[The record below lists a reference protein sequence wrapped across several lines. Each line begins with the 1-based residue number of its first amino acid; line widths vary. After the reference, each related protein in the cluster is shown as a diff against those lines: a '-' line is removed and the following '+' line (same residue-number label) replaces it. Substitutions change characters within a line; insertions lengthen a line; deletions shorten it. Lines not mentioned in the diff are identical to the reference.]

1 MTAEYFDQWYADI
14 GQSAARQQLFTDHL
28 GLPPEVGPSNLV
40 PLAGL
45 REIAAALGLDRGGVL
60 VDLACGRGGPGMW
73 LARERGAALIGVDF
87 SAEAIR
93 QATARR
99 KLFGLERAA
108 TFSVGRLE
116 ATGLAEGV
124 ADAVTCIDAFQ
135 FAPDGVAAA
144 AEIRRVVRPGGIVAM
159 TCWEPFDRT
168 DAVVGERIRKADL
181 AASLTAA
188 GFTQVTTTEKPEW
201 YAAERLLWHATLATD
216 PAGDP
221 ALESLRAEAERA
233 MRTLDRCRRI
243 MTTALAP

>member
-14 GQSAARQQLFTDHL
+14 GKSAARQQLFTDHL
-28 GLPPEVGPSNLV
+28 GLPSEVGPSNLV

-45 REIAAALGLDRGGVL
+45 REIAAALGLDRGDVL

-73 LARERGAALIGVDF
+73 LARERGTTLIGVDF

-99 KLFGLERAA
+99 GLFSLDRRAS
-108 TFSVGRLE
+108 FSVGTLE
-116 ATGLAEGV
+116 ATDLPDGV
-124 ADAVTCIDAFQ
+124 ADAVICIDAFQ
-135 FAPDGVAAA
+135 FAADGVAGA
-144 AEIRRVVRPGGIVAM
+144 AEMRRVLRPGGVVAL

-168 DAVVGERIRKADL
+168 DPVVSERIRRADL

-188 GFTQVTTTEKPEW
+188 GFAQVVTQDKPDW
-201 YAAERLLWHATLATD
+201 YAAERLLWQATLATD
-216 PAGDP
+216 PAGDA

-233 MRTLDRCRRI
+233 MHTLDRCRRI
-243 MTTALAP
+243 MTTAVAP